1 MDTDTLLFMNLL
13 QVARAWV
20 YPEEILLSEQFNFG
34 NREVLI
40 VCNELNKASLFLSSV
55 QHGWYPENETRP
67 IPVIKSKFGRQYPY
81 LTWGTRF
88 RDLLKDDGYTKVF
101 AIGAPWSHLL
111 KKQMI
116 DPRSI
121 KVPGE
126 VNKRL
131 LFFPRHS
138 APGITIE
145 HNIKL
150 DYVAK
155 VTGASEITVCLFW
168 LDFID
173 PAIRNFYEK
182 YGCKLVCVGYRGSS
196 GFETPWAPIGGR
208 TLFLPRILELI
219 EAHDLVAV
227 DEVSTS
233 FWYALSLRKR
243 VIITSDLENFDWW
256 GEGGKVKLR
265 ASNLEWLDLVSP
277 SLKDIDIMQLI
288 EPEKNLLEI
297 ALAEL
302 GWDCTNDFKKLIE
315 QGEIKTIDRMDPTL
329 INSLD
334 AYLHQLNSSSLHN

>member
-1 MDTDTLLFMNLL
+1 MNLL
-13 QVARAWV
+13 HMARAWV

-40 VCNELNKASLFLSSV
+40 VCNNLNRESLFLSSV
-55 QHGWYPENETRP
+55 QHGWYPENQTRP
-67 IPVIKSKFGRQYPY
+67 IPGIKSKFGVQYPY
-81 LTWGTRF
+81 LTWSTRF
-88 RDLLKDDGYTKVF
+88 RDLLKSEGYSKIF
-101 AIGAPWSHLL
+101 AIGSPWSHLL
-111 KKQMI
+111 RNLRI
-116 DPRSI
+116 DPRVM
-121 KVPGE
+121 KVSNE
-126 VNKRL
+126 EKKRL

-150 DYVAK
+150 DQVAK
-155 VTGASEITVCLFW
+155 VAGASEITVCLFW

-173 PAIRNFYEK
+173 PAIRDFYEK

-208 TLFLPRILELI
+208 TLFLPRILDLMES
-219 EAHDLVAV
+219 HDLIAV

-233 FWYALSLRKR
+233 FWYALSLRKK

-256 GEGGKVKLR
+256 GEGAKIKLR

-277 SLKDIDIMQLI
+277 NLNNLGIMKLI
-288 EPEKNLLEI
+288 NPDEDLVEI

-302 GWDCTNDFKKLIE
+302 GWDCTIDFKRLIE
-315 QGEIKTIDRMDPTL
+315 LGEIKTKERIDK
-329 INSLD
+329 SLTD
-334 AYLHQLNSSSLHN
+334 SLESYLSLRKSTK